1 MKRYVDDAILADLQK
16 KMVVLTGPRQVGKT
30 TLSPPSCTLLP
41 CTPSFN
47 LAVPPVPA
55 VMPGPRAWAAIVAIA
70 VLCSGIAYIL
80 YFRLIAHAG
89 PSRALAVTFMA
100 PVFAV
105 FYGAVF
111 LGEPV
116 TAWMLGC
123 AAVIVGGTLLS
134 TGLIRRPA
142 KAAQGVERP

>member
-1 MKRYVDDAILADLQK
+1 
-16 KMVVLTGPRQVGKT
+16 
-30 TLSPPSCTLLP
+30 
-41 CTPSFN
+41 
-47 LAVPPVPA
+47 
-55 VMPGPRAWAAIVAIA
+55 
-70 VLCSGIAYIL
+70 
-80 YFRLIAHAG
+80 
-89 PSRALAVTFMA
+89 MA

-142 KAAQGVERP
+142 KAAQGAEQA

>member
-1 MKRYVDDAILADLQK
+1 MKPARRPQRHDDD
-16 KMVVLTGPRQVGKT
+16 M
-30 TLSPPSCTLLP
+30 
-41 CTPSFN
+41 
-47 LAVPPVPA
+47 
-55 VMPGPRAWAAIVAIA
+55 IVIE
-70 VLCSGIAYIL
+70 VIDVIDDE
-80 YFRLIAHAG
+80 AHVFDAG

-142 KAAQGVERP
+142 KAAQGAEQA

>member
-1 MKRYVDDAILADLQK
+1 MGATTCYALAASFARRYLQ
-16 KMVVLTGPRQVGKT
+16 G
-30 TLSPPSCTLLP
+30 
-41 CTPSFN
+41 
-47 LAVPPVPA
+47 VPPLATATGSMLGAALALLVPMVWFWPA
-55 VMPGPRAWAAIVAIA
+55 VMPGLRAWAAIVAIA

-116 TAWMLGC
+116 TGWMLGC

-134 TGLIRRPA
+134 TGLIRRRS